1 MYGRGMKGLSLVE
14 LSKKQAQFYAVLV
27 SGCVAI
33 AILVLLIDFN
43 IKASIL
49 DESARLREVIN
60 GQRPAGPNDPR
71 TGADHHKYSPVS
83 GDVLPEQRPR
93 MEKRDVANGFPIAVS
108 NPGNGRGR
116 WSDDAGKGD
125 DKDVPTGDKSL
136 GTRDDEAG

>member
-1 MYGRGMKGLSLVE
+1 ME

-27 SGCVAI
+27 GGCVAI

-60 GQRPAGPNDPR
+60 GQRPTGSNDPR
-71 TGADHHKYSPVS
+71 ANSNHTEHNNIS
-83 GDVLPEQRPR
+83 GDVLSEQRPR
-93 MEKRDVANGFPIAVS
+93 MEKRDVANGFPVAVS
-108 NPGNGRGR
+108 NPNGKGR

-125 DKDVPTGDKSL
+125 DKNVPTGDKPL
-136 GTRDDEAG
+136 GTSDDEGA